1 MKHRLVGLLSL
12 AHLTTDINQG
22 AVPALL
28 PFLISAHHLSYT
40 AAAGIVFA
48 TNVASTIV
56 QPLFGH
62 LADRISKPW
71 LMVAGVVLAGLGLGL
86 TGIAP
91 GYRVLIIVAMIS
103 GIGVAAFHPEGA
115 RAVFGLAGEK
125 QATAMSW
132 FGIGGTMGFAVG
144 PLITTAALLHWGLKG
159 TLVLIA
165 PACVVSV
172 ILATQLS
179 RFSTPP
185 KSVKSDSADPE
196 PAAQPDAWGSFA
208 RLTVPVIGR
217 SILFYGLNTFIPL
230 YWIIVLHQ
238 SKAAGG
244 VALTIMAASSVIGNL
259 VGGRLSDQLG
269 HKKVILA
276 GFSILIPLLPVLIWV
291 DQAFLATL
299 LLVPIGFGMS
309 ATYSP
314 MIVLGQKYLPNHVG
328 LSAGVTIGIAVAI
341 GGVAAPVLGNIAD
354 HHGIWWALATLA
366 ALPVVSILGALT
378 LSHPGSREKHPA

>member
-1 MKHRLVGLLSL
+1 MKLRLVGLLSL

-28 PFLISAHHLSYT
+28 PFLIAAHHMSYT

-48 TNVASTIV
+48 TNIASTIV
-56 QPLFGH
+56 QPVFGH

-86 TGIAP
+86 TGVAP
-91 GYRVLIIVAMIS
+91 SYRVLIMAAMVS

-115 RAVFGLAGEK
+115 RAVFRLAGQK

-132 FGIGGTMGFAVG
+132 FGIGGTLGFAVG

-165 PACVVSV
+165 PACVVAA
-172 ILATQLS
+172 ILATQIS
-179 RFSTPP
+179 RFSSPP
-185 KSVKSDSADPE
+185 KRADSGSAGSE

-230 YWIIVLHQ
+230 YWINVLHQ

-244 VALTIMAASSVIGNL
+244 VALTIMAASSVAGNL
-259 VGGRLSDQLG
+259 TGGRLSDQWG
-269 HKKVILA
+269 HKKVILG
-276 GFSILIPLLPVLIWV
+276 GFFMLIPLLPALIWV
-291 DQAFLATL
+291 NQPFLATL

-309 ATYSP
+309 STYSP

-328 LSAGVTIGIAVAI
+328 LSAGFTIGIAVAI

-366 ALPVVSILGALT
+366 ALPILSILGALT
-378 LSHPGSREKHPA
+378 LAHPPTSEKLPA